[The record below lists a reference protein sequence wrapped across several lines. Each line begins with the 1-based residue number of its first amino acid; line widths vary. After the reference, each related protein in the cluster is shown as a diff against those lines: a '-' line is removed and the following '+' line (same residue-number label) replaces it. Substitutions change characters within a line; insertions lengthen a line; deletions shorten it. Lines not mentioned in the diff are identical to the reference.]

1 MTVLRKLEEKRREYE
16 ELEDLQRE
24 NKQKAAQKIASKMR
38 EIFGEEV
45 KNIPNVSH
53 AVFSETHGKAQITVF
68 PESDVLEEVS
78 DENLAAERDKLGVQL
93 NKSIRELVD
102 TQATFL
108 VDIDW
113 EGHQVSERMKEI
125 RRK

>member
-24 NKQKAAQKIASKMR
+24 NKKKAAEKIARKMR
-38 EIFGEEV
+38 EIFGEEI
-45 KNIPNVSH
+45 KNIPNVRH
-53 AVFSETHGKAQITVF
+53 AVFSETHGKPKVMVF
-68 PESDVLEEVS
+68 PESNVLEEVS
-78 DENLAAERDKLGVQL
+78 DENLAAERDKLGSEI

-108 VDIDW
+108 VDVDW
-113 EGHQVSERMKEI
+113 EGHQVSERMEEV